1 MFDVSVTKH
10 VQFKNYV
17 AKEPVIDNRIFLNGN
32 RLFFLEPLESSS
44 TQTYIEM
51 ARAVFDYY
59 LQGKVSAVH
68 VKEDIT
74 KYIKQLQNFV
84 LWHYQSGSKFD
95 TPFWEYA
102 KTLTFKDET
111 FDKFLGY
118 SEISDCIPI
127 TYGGTTQNKLY
138 GQWPAYSFKNWNEG
152 MALNT

>member
-1 MFDVSVTKH
+1 M
-10 VQFKNYV
+10 
-17 AKEPVIDNRIFLNGN
+17 IDNRIFLNGN
-32 RLFFLEPLESSS
+32 RLFFLEPMESSS
-44 TQTYIEM
+44 TQAYLEM
-51 ARAVFDYY
+51 TRAVFDYY

-68 VKEDIT
+68 VKEDIIR
-74 KYIKQLQNFV
+74 YIKKLQNFI
-84 LWHYQSGSKFD
+84 LWHYQSGSKYD

-118 SEISDCIPI
+118 SEISDCIPV

>member
-1 MFDVSVTKH
+1 
-10 VQFKNYV
+10 
-17 AKEPVIDNRIFLNGN
+17 
-32 RLFFLEPLESSS
+32 
-44 TQTYIEM
+44 M

-59 LQGKVSAVH
+59 LQGRVSAVH
-68 VKEDIT
+68 VKEDMT
-74 KYIKQLQNFV
+74 EYIKKLQNFV
-84 LWHYQSGSKFD
+84 LWHYQFGSKYD

-118 SEISDCIPI
+118 SKISDCIPI

-152 MALNT
+152 MTLNT